1 MDIDI
6 DIDLLLMGGLAFL
19 AVAAFLIVYL
29 PKFSE
34 RLAFLAA
41 VCAGAI
47 AIIFVLQALR

>member
-1 MDIDI
+1 MDMG
-6 DIDLLLMGGLAFL
+6 IDLVLMGALAFL

-41 VCAGAI
+41 VCAGTI

>member
-1 MDIDI
+1 MDMG
-6 DIDLLLMGGLAFL
+6 IDLVLMVGLAFL
-19 AVAAFLIVYL
+19 AVAAFLIVTM